1 MCSRTNE
8 AKVENYEYLSININS
23 FYVSYYIRKQYQCIS
38 KNIPWASTE
47 VPSLKSNTMRIV
59 YLFWSY
65 SLKLQHIKWTLT
77 IFSTKAAFSSQ
88 QMYMTHTT
96 KHIFFICICI
106 DWIYFNIHTDI
117 KLTVFRNYKE
127 LYPRKKCRSGLLT
140 QKQTNKKGQC
150 SLWTIHYYFPF
161 FFFLSNMSLRK
172 KNPYEKL
179 LMAEENNFKDLR
191 LNKQE
196 EIAEHVM
203 RIGVNSTDVF
213 IQKQK
218 HSSPRMF
225 FIK

>member
-8 AKVENYEYLSININS
+8 ANVENDEYLSININS
-23 FYVSYYIRKQYQCIS
+23 FYVSYYIRKQYWCIS
-38 KNIPWASTE
+38 KDIPWASTE
-47 VPSLKSNTMRIV
+47 VPSLKPNTMGTV

-65 SLKLQHIKWTLT
+65 SLKLQHIKRTLT

-106 DWIYFNIHTDI
+106 DWIYFHIHTHI

-127 LYPRKKCRSGLLT
+127 LYSRKKCRSGLLT
-140 QKQTNKKGQC
+140 QKQTKKC
-150 SLWTIHYYFPF
+150 SAVCEQVIIIFL

-179 LMAEENNFKDLR
+179 LMAKENNFKDLR

-203 RIGVNSTDVF
+203 RIGVNSTDAF